1 MVEYIGQSKQDE
13 FVIKVLN
20 YKRNG
25 FFLEIGTN
33 DPVLINNTYV
43 LESVYGWRGLMVEYD
58 RNYEESY
65 KIKRKSQ
72 YIIQDARL
80 IDYEALFAEYNFPKA
95 MDYLQIDLE
104 VNQNSTLQT
113 LELLDRT
120 IFKNYKFAVVTFEHD
135 IYSGDFFSTREK
147 SREIFLRN
155 GYVMVFQDVKNCGNP
170 YEDWY
175 VHPSLVDMDFINQIK
190 RDASLEWS
198 EIMEIINKV
207 ATNAYSSS
215 SAPV

>member
-1 MVEYIGQSKQDE
+1 MVEYLGQSKQDE

-20 YKRNG
+20 YKREG

-43 LESVYGWRGLMVEYD
+43 LESVYGWKGLMVEYD
-58 RNYEESY
+58 QSFEESY
-65 KIKRKSQ
+65 KLKRKSH
-72 YIIQDARL
+72 YAIQDARI
-80 IDYEALFAEYNFPKA
+80 IDYEALFAAYGFPKN

-104 VNQNSTLQT
+104 VSQNSTLQT

-120 IFKNYKFAVVTFEHD
+120 VFKNYTFAVVTFEHD
-135 IYSGDFFSTREK
+135 IYCGDLFSTRER
-147 SREIFLRN
+147 SREIFSRN
-155 GYVMVFQDVKNCGNP
+155 GYVRVFQDVKNYGNP

-175 VHPSLVDMDFINQIK
+175 VYPSLVDMNFINKIK
-190 RDASLEWS
+190 SEESLEWS
-198 EIMEIINKV
+198 DIIDSINKEE
-207 ATNAYSSS
+207 ANACSSS